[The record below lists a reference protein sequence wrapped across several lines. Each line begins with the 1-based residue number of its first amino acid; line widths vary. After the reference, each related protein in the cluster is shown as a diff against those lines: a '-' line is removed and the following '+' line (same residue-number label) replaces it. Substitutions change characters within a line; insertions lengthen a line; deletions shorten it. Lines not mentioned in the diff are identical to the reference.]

1 MEFGPPPPLP
11 FFHLDLSTIH
21 ALVALTFLVQS
32 VIIGFHAARIRYFQ
46 GIWMFFSSALVLAA
60 GSVVLT
66 IQPWFPPGILGPIS
80 ETLMVAGA
88 ALQYVSVTRFLGGRV
103 RPIFLTLWAVT
114 AFVLILALGWAPKP
128 HPGISLREILPLPF
142 LLAATLAILRA
153 ETQTF
158 RSGAVLAALAFGMYS
173 VRFLIRFGWILTHP
187 EAQGPGPHIDLDF
200 DAVGLFVFNLV
211 WTSGFLLMV
220 NQRLQHGLFQ
230 LASRDTLTG
239 CLNRRAVAERLAE
252 EQLRFRRYARDYS
265 ILLLDL
271 DRFKSINDTFGHQT
285 GDRVLVTL
293 AELVRNA
300 LRAGDHLARWGGEEF
315 LVLLPETPASE
326 ALALAERLRETV
338 EAHDFGV
345 PGRVITFSGGVAG
358 AARDQSVDDLCARAD
373 QALYQ
378 AKQTR
383 NQVVLAP

>member
-1 MEFGPPPPLP
+1 
-11 FFHLDLSTIH
+11 
-21 ALVALTFLVQS
+21 
-32 VIIGFHAARIRYFQ
+32 
-46 GIWMFFSSALVLAA
+46 
-60 GSVVLT
+60 
-66 IQPWFPPGILGPIS
+66 
-80 ETLMVAGA
+80 MVAGA
-88 ALQYVSVTRFLGGRV
+88 ALQYVSVTRFLGGRL
-103 RPIFLTLWAVT
+103 RPIFVAVWT
-114 AFVLILALGWAPKP
+114 AISLVLILALGWPAGP

-142 LLAATLAILRA
+142 LLAATVAILRA

-173 VRFLIRFGWILTHP
+173 VRFVIRFVWILTHP
-187 EAQGPGPHIDLDF
+187 EAQGPGPHIDVDF
-200 DAVGLFVFNLV
+200 DAVGLFVFNLL

-239 CLNRRAVAERLAE
+239 CLNRRAASERLAE
-252 EQLRFRRYARDYS
+252 EHLRFRRYARDYS

-271 DRFKSINDTFGHQT
+271 DKFKSINDTFGHQT

-293 AELVRNA
+293 TEVIRNV

-315 LVLLPETPASE
+315 LVLLPETPATE
-326 ALALAERLRETV
+326 ALALADRLRQTV

-345 PGRVITFSGGVAG
+345 PGRTVTFSGGVAG
-358 AARDQSVDDLCARAD
+358 VTRDQSVDDLCARAD

-383 NQVVLAP
+383 NSVILAR